1 MGRGGTYP
9 SVGSVPVLRPAAGA
23 AAAAGVADGRL
34 SQLFRRFHCG
44 VRGRLL
50 EKGLSAHHVFLRV
63 LHLLVRRPLPVLF
76 SFARPPDGGQIPCA
90 HRAPYRHGA
99 ADPAGLPEIRQAAA
113 PRGQRLSEA
122 ELETP
127 ERRFCDLFF
136 SVHSPHVKDTVG
148 RRSGAGYPVRFLLHG
163 MHLRSGQRFEHRQH
177 FLYAQRRQRSA
188 RQAEAGVPGE
198 LHGDC
203 QPGRAGEPPHPPRQA
218 APRRLHRRYGAR
230 GRHRR
235 HPALS

>member
-1 MGRGGTYP
+1 MWDWRSSRRCWRPAADAGATLLRAKGGAAVGRGGTYP
-9 SVGSVPVLRPAAGA
+9 SVGSVPVLWPAAGA

-44 VRGRLL
+44 VLGRLL

-90 HRAPYRHGA
+90 HRAPYCHGA

-127 ERRFCDLFF
+127 ECRF
-136 SVHSPHVKDTVG
+136 
-148 RRSGAGYPVRFLLHG
+148 RRSIFFC
-163 MHLRSGQRFEHRQH
+163 S
-177 FLYAQRRQRSA
+177 
-188 RQAEAGVPGE
+188 
-198 LHGDC
+198 
-203 QPGRAGEPPHPPRQA
+203 
-218 APRRLHRRYGAR
+218 
-230 GRHRR
+230 
-235 HPALS
+235 